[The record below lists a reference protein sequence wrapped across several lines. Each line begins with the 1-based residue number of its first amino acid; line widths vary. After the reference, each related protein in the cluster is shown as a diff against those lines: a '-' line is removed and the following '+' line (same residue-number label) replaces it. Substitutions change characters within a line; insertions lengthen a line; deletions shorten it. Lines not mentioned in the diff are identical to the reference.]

1 LSPKTTRRGYDQSDR
16 IWFCEEAL
24 VRLRTAAEDIR
35 WLLDRGYRVE
45 PAVEFV
51 GSHYQLLTRQ
61 RNALQRAACS
71 SQQYNNRKAS
81 QLPPEAAKD
90 GCLYIDGFNLVIIL
104 EVALS
109 GSLIILGKD
118 GVFRDLAGL
127 RGTYSL
133 IENTDKALAL
143 IGKCLREL
151 KVPKAVFYL
160 DKPVSNSGRLRN
172 RILEHAAKWG
182 IPVEVELVPNAD
194 VVIADMERIVTGDS
208 VLLDQCKSWFNLSSK
223 IIGDYIGDAWIVRFD
238 SMVK

>member
-1 LSPKTTRRGYDQSDR
+1 MIPLSPKTTRRGYDQSDR

-71 SQQYNNRKAS
+71 SQQYNNRMAS
-81 QLPPEAAKD
+81 RLPPEAAKD
-90 GCLYIDGFNLVIIL
+90 GCLYIDGFNLIIIL

-109 GSLIILGKD
+109 GSLIILGMD

-127 RGTYSL
+127 RGTYSI
-133 IENTDKALAL
+133 IENTDKALEL

-151 KVPKAVFYL
+151 QVPKAVFYL
-160 DKPVSNSGRLRN
+160 DKPVSNSGRLRS
-172 RILEHAAKWG
+172 RILEHAANWG

-223 IIGDYIGDAWIVRFD
+223 IISDYIGDAWIIRE
-238 SMVK
+238 